1 MTPNVG
7 QEMMRRKIEILI
19 CLLYILIMSNGG
31 AKTPGTSARY
41 EETFA
46 FLAFS
51 ILLVGIAS
59 VITLATTDLWFR
71 FVLYPL
77 SLFAGFALLLIDIQG
92 AYGYGWDAFW
102 NCLPFGFHSALVGAL
117 WLILLNGSVTF
128 VRSRFS
134 KGTKHGIAQP
144 TAPYSEPAARSPQG

>member
-1 MTPNVG
+1 
-7 QEMMRRKIEILI
+7 MRRKIEILI
-19 CLLYILIMSNGG
+19 CLLYIFIMSNGA
-31 AKTPGTSARY
+31 AKTPDTSARY

-46 FLAFS
+46 YLAFS

-59 VITLATTDLWFR
+59 VITLAKPDLWFR

-102 NCLPFGFHSALVGAL
+102 KCIPFGFHSALGGAL
-117 WLILLNGSVTF
+117 WLILLSGGVTF
-128 VRSRFS
+128 VRSRLS
-134 KGTKHGIAQP
+134 KGTKQETAQP
-144 TAPYSEPAARSPQG
+144 ATAPYSEPAARSPQG